1 MLHISTGGV
10 DLAVA
15 LENNSSVDALCR
27 LLKKGP
33 LTITM
38 KDYAH
43 MEKFGSLG
51 VDLPRNDEK
60 ITTGLAMSSSPTAI
74 CSCSTTRQIPG
85 ASRGLARCRRARQK
99 SCAPC
104 SAQATS
110 QQLCASTKNNC

>member
-15 LENNSSVDALCR
+15 LEDNSSARALCR
-27 LLKKGP
+27 LLRKGP

-51 VDLPRNDEK
+51 VNLPRNDEK
-60 ITTGLAMSSSPTAI
+60 ITTEPGDVILSDGNLLVLYYAPNTWRFTRLGRVQAYSPEK
-74 CSCSTTRQIPG
+74 
-85 ASRGLARCRRARQK
+85 LRALLGSDNITVTLRIDE
-99 SCAPC
+99 
-104 SAQATS
+104 
-110 QQLCASTKNNC
+110 N

>member
-33 LTITM
+33 KTITM

-51 VDLPRNDEK
+51 VNLPRNDEQ
-60 ITTGLAMSSSPTAI
+60 ITTEPGDVILSDGNLLVLYYAPNTWRF
-74 CSCSTTRQIPG
+74 TRLG
-85 ASRGLARCRRARQK
+85 KCRRARQK
-99 SCAPC
+99 SCARC
-104 SAQATS
+104 LAQATS
-110 QQLCASTKNNC
+110 QQLCTLTKNNC

>member
-1 MLHISTGGV
+1 MLHIITDGV

-33 LTITM
+33 MTITM

-51 VDLPRNDEK
+51 VNLPRNDEQ
-60 ITTGLAMSSSPTAI
+60 ITTEPGDVILSDGNLLVLYYAPNTWRFTRLGKMHACSPEELRALLGSGNITATLRI
-74 CSCSTTRQIPG
+74 DE
-85 ASRGLARCRRARQK
+85 
-99 SCAPC
+99 
-104 SAQATS
+104 
-110 QQLCASTKNNC
+110 N

>member
-1 MLHISTGGV
+1 MLHIITDGV

-51 VDLPRNDEK
+51 VNLPRNDEQ
-60 ITTGLAMSSSPTAI
+60 ITTEPGGNLLVLYYAPNTWRFTRLGKVQACSSEELRALLGSGNITATLRI
-74 CSCSTTRQIPG
+74 DE
-85 ASRGLARCRRARQK
+85 K
-99 SCAPC
+99 
-104 SAQATS
+104 
-110 QQLCASTKNNC
+110 

>member
-27 LLKKGP
+27 LLKKEP

-43 MEKFGSLG
+43 ME
-51 VDLPRNDEK
+51 
-60 ITTGLAMSSSPTAI
+60 
-74 CSCSTTRQIPG
+74 
-85 ASRGLARCRRARQK
+85 
-99 SCAPC
+99 
-104 SAQATS
+104 
-110 QQLCASTKNNC
+110 

>member
-1 MLHISTGGV
+1 MLHITTGGV

-43 MEKFGSLG
+43 MEKFGN
-51 VDLPRNDEK
+51 LPRNDEK
-60 ITTGLAMSSSPTAI
+60 ITTEPGDVMLSDGNLFVLYYAPNTWRFTRLGKVQALSDEELRTLLGSGNITATLRI
-74 CSCSTTRQIPG
+74 EE
-85 ASRGLARCRRARQK
+85 
-99 SCAPC
+99 
-104 SAQATS
+104 
-110 QQLCASTKNNC
+110 

>member
-1 MLHISTGGV
+1 MLHITTGGV

-51 VDLPRNDEK
+51 VNLPHNDEK
-60 ITTGLAMSSSPTAI
+60 ITTEPGDVMLSDGNLFVLYYAPNTWRFTRLGKVQARSDEELRTLLGSGNITATLRI
-74 CSCSTTRQIPG
+74 EEE
-85 ASRGLARCRRARQK
+85 
-99 SCAPC
+99 
-104 SAQATS
+104 
-110 QQLCASTKNNC
+110 